1 MRFEIRSGL
10 VRVFA
15 GLGVVAWAGAVV
27 AGFGAIEAYEATPGP
42 TAPAS
47 SGWPGGSALAFVPGR
62 PNVVMALHPRCPC
75 SRASLDALAEIVGR
89 TPGPVSVRLLI
100 YRPVGSSPA
109 WASSRS
115 RLIDGAD
122 RVDDP
127 GGAEAGRFG
136 LATSGAVAAFDAGGR
151 PRFSGG
157 LTAGRGRSGPSDGGK
172 ALLAVLRSEEP
183 GRRGSAVY
191 GCGLGLEPGP
201 AGPPGGGR

>member
-1 MRFEIRSGL
+1 MRFDIRPGL
-10 VRVFA
+10 GRLFA
-15 GLGVVAWAGAVV
+15 GLGVFAWAGAVA
-27 AGFGAIEAYEATPGP
+27 AGFGVIEAYESTPGP

-75 SRASLDALAEIVGR
+75 SRASLDALAEIVR
-89 TPGPVSVRLLI
+89 STPGPVSVRLLI
-100 YRPVGSSPA
+100 YRPERSSPA
-109 WASSRS
+109 WASSGS
-115 RLIDGAD
+115 GPIDGAG

-136 LATSGAVAAFDAGGR
+136 LATSGLVAAFDAGGR

-157 LTAGRGRSGPSDGGK
+157 LTAGRGRSGPSDGGE
-172 ALLAVLRSEEP
+172 ALRAVLRAEVP
-183 GRRGSAVY
+183 ARLRWAVY

-201 AGPPGGGR
+201 DRPPGGGR